1 MRELAAELVRLKVDV
16 IVTAGPASTRP
27 AKEATVT
34 IPIVMAFDVDPVGSG
49 FERGK
54 LADLIVLNRDYLTV
68 PEKDIG
74 GIKVLLTLVGGK
86 IVHQNEQF

>member
-1 MRELAAELVRLKVDV
+1 L
-16 IVTAGPASTRP
+16 
-27 AKEATVT
+27 
-34 IPIVMAFDVDPVGSG
+34 
-49 FERGK
+49 ERGK

-86 IVHQNEQF
+86 TVHQNEQF

>member
-1 MRELAAELVRLKVDV
+1 MSTNWAAEYVLK
-16 IVTAGPASTRP
+16 
-27 AKEATVT
+27 ENLL
-34 IPIVMAFDVDPVGSG
+34 GSL
-49 FERGK
+49 ERGK
-54 LADLIVLNRDYLTV
+54 FADLIVLNRDYLTV